1 MVIKLSKIIN
11 IRIIL
16 LIVCIVIFVLLN
28 SSQES
33 YVQVSELTSTTL
45 ITTDIGT
52 YNTTTDTQE
61 TPTGP
66 TFPSSTPPGSTGNNG
81 NGITNT
87 NETSV
92 PSQVIPI
99 VIGSAIIILI
109 AILLL
114 QKRKSEK
121 SSEFFYPKERTPSSS
136 VKKTR
141 EKFRTQISTLM
152 EILQEYLKN
161 GKYAEGIVF
170 GFHQLDSNMKRILG
184 IKRETYL
191 TPKEFSR
198 SMDLPE
204 IVRPL
209 NEIIDVFYLARYRIS
224 PMKYEDLKLFIEQL
238 QTLKTMSEFKSDIKI
253 IRSDYYGE
261 EK

>member
-1 MVIKLSKIIN
+1 MAIKISKIFN

-16 LIVCIVIFVLLN
+16 LIVCIIIFVLLN

-52 YNTTTDTQE
+52 YNTTTENQE

-66 TFPSSTPPGSTGNNG
+66 TFPSSTPPDTGNNG

-87 NETSV
+87 NETTV

-99 VIGSAIIILI
+99 VIGSAIIVLI
-109 AILLL
+109 VILLL
-114 QKRKSEK
+114 QKRKSDK
-121 SSEFFYPKERTPSSS
+121 SSGFFSPEERTPSSS

-152 EILQEYLKN
+152 EILQEYLKD

-170 GFHQLDSNMKRILG
+170 GFHQLDNNMKRLLG

-204 IVRPL
+204 IVKPL
-209 NEIIDVFYLARYRIS
+209 NEIIDLFYLARYRIS
-224 PMKYEDLKLFIEQL
+224 PMKYKDLKWFIEQL
-238 QTLKTMSEFKSDIKI
+238 QTLKSMSEFKSDIKI
-253 IRSDYYGE
+253 IRTEHFGE
-261 EK
+261 KR